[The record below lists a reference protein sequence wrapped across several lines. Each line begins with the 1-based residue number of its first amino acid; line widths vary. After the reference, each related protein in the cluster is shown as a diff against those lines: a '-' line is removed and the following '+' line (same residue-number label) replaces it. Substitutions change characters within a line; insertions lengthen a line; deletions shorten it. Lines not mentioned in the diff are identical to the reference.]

1 MTAPLT
7 PLYAAAE
14 MRESDRW
21 AIEERRVPSL
31 ELMER
36 AAQGLAEVTAGVA
49 PDGLAVIV
57 CGTGNN
63 GGDGFAAARLL
74 HEAGRDVRVVL
85 AGDPEKVSGDAAE
98 NLRRLTIPVAP
109 WDPACLDG
117 AAVVVDALLGTG
129 FSGAVRGVVGE
140 AVRALA
146 DVPAPVVACDV
157 PSGVDASTGEVEG
170 PAVRAVATATFHGP
184 KIGLWVAP
192 GKTYAGVVHVV
203 EIGIPDGAPVH
214 ASAAL
219 IAPDA
224 TALLPRRAAGSTK
237 FSSGHV
243 LVCGGSIG
251 LSGAPSMASEAAM
264 RAGAGYVSSCIPRS
278 LNLVFEIRLT
288 EVMSIPLPDEDG
300 HLTAAGADTV
310 LGEAERRGGSLI
322 VGPGFGRTDG
332 AVALARD
339 LAARAPVPLV
349 LDADGLNAHA
359 GRVEDLCARSAP
371 TVITPHAGE
380 LGRLLEADSQEIER
394 RRLHHAREAARR
406 SGAIVVLKGDDSIV
420 AEPEGRVAVSPG
432 GAGALA
438 TAGTGDVLSG
448 VVGAALAVVEDPFLA
463 TCAAVELHRRAG
475 RLAAAEAGAAEG
487 VIASDV
493 IAALPRARAAR

>member
-1 MTAPLT
+1 MTAGLD
-7 PLYAAAE
+7 PLYAAPE
-14 MRESDRW
+14 MRECDRW

-36 AAQGLAEVTAGVA
+36 AATGLAEVTAGVA
-49 PDGLAVIV
+49 PEGLVVVV
-57 CGTGNN
+57 CGAGNN
-63 GGDGFAAARLL
+63 GGDGFAAARIL
-74 HEAGRDVRVVL
+74 HETGRDVRVVL

-146 DVPAPVVACDV
+146 GADAPIVACDV
-157 PSGVDASTGEVEG
+157 PSGVDASTGEVDG
-170 PAVRAVATATFHGP
+170 PAVRAAATATFHGP

-192 GKTYAGVVHVV
+192 GKEHAGAVHVI
-203 EIGIPDGAPVH
+203 EIGIPDGAPVT
-214 ASAAL
+214 ASAGL
-219 IAPDA
+219 IADA
-224 TALLPRRAAGSTK
+224 ATDLLPLRRPDSTK

-243 LVCGGSIG
+243 LVCGGSLG
-251 LSGAPSMASEAAM
+251 LSGAPSMAAEAAL
-264 RAGAGYVSSCIPRS
+264 RAGAGYVSACIPRS

-288 EVMSIPLPDEDG
+288 EVMSIPLPDADG
-300 HLTAAGADTV
+300 HLTPDGADAV
-310 LGEAERRGGSLI
+310 LDEAERRGGALI
-322 VGPGFGRTDG
+322 VGPGFGRADG
-332 AVALARD
+332 TMRLARE
-339 LAARAPVPLV
+339 LAARATVPLV

-359 GRVEDLCARSAP
+359 GEIGRLAARRAP
-371 TVITPHAGE
+371 TVLTPHAGE
-380 LGRLLEADSQEIER
+380 LARLLDADSHQIGR
-394 RRLHHAREAARR
+394 RRLHFAREAARR
-406 SGAIVVLKGDDSIV
+406 SGAVVVLKGDDSIV
-420 AEPEGRVAVSPG
+420 AEPDGRIGVSRG
-432 GAGALA
+432 GASALA

-448 VVGAALAVVEDPFLA
+448 VVAAALAVMEDPFLA

-475 RLAAAEAGAAEG
+475 RVAAAQVGAAEG